1 MSLAGDATAHSV
13 FLCWSFN
20 KWRCLRGPCLW
31 QRLICC
37 VLRYFPRYIFILVP
51 VAFVV
56 PFRMAVPC
64 CFSSAS
70 LIRSN
75 AAPVSFLRSNA
86 PAGFR
91 RSWHLWHSIHIPPT
105 GVSALACLSVWRLS
119 TCPRHGRQPLL
130 VSHRH
135 CDSCG
140 RLSLSMQRMQSHLQA
155 DQSNTLRRSVGG
167 NTRLESA
174 GPRMWAGTPGPVDC
188 SSGDGCPSAICW
200 PRQRPPPKESYHASW
215 RGKKYFGFYCDSDDV
230 R

>member
-1 MSLAGDATAHSV
+1 MLPLILS
-13 FLCWSFN
+13 SFVGALISGG
-20 KWRCLRGPCLW
+20 CLRGPCLW
-31 QRLICC
+31 QRQICC
-37 VLRYFPRYIFILVP
+37 VLRYFPRYIFIWVP

-75 AAPVSFLRSNA
+75 AAPVSVLRSNA

-200 PRQRPPPKESYHASW
+200 PRQRPPP
-215 RGKKYFGFYCDSDDV
+215 RGIVPCLVAREKIF
-230 R
+230 RILLRL